1 VTEESRKKEEG
12 FVLVIVAVFLVA
24 LIGFLAI
31 AVDVGL
37 LYGAKTSAQQVADA
51 AALAGAFTFISS
63 PTAPQPATASNHALQ
78 VAVNN
83 SIMGAPVTAA
93 NVGVSVDIPNQRVT
107 VDVTSTQ
114 NTYFARVLGTTT
126 ADVSV
131 EGIAEAS
138 KYSTGSSCVKPWF
151 VPNTVLG
158 TGGACAACS
167 ANQVLISGG
176 EVTTYANTK
185 LGQQFSLKSQDPTGA
200 IAPGQFYAIQL
211 PGSVGGA
218 DYRANIGN
226 CADAYLR
233 CGNSYSVETGNM
245 VGPTVQGV
253 KDLIGNPPTDTWTGT
268 IGQYQTSSGLSDMS
282 KNVVLAPIW
291 NSCAMPGFCPAG
303 KFPSGTT
310 VTLQIVGFARF
321 FLEGVQGNNVNARLI
336 GVSSCGASSGGGG
349 GGGGGGGAGGET
361 GGAVLSLPLRL
372 VRVPG

>member
-1 VTEESRKKEEG
+1 VTEENRRNEEG

-37 LYGAKTSAQQVADA
+37 LYGARTSAQQIADA

-63 PTAPQPATASNHALQ
+63 PTASQPATASNHALQ
-78 VAVNN
+78 VALNN
-83 SIMGAPVTAA
+83 TIMGAPITAG
-93 NVGVSVDIPNQRVT
+93 NVSVSVDIPNQMVT

-126 ADVSV
+126 ANVSV

-151 VPNTVLG
+151 IPNTVFG
-158 TGGACAACS
+158 AAGACAACGAS
-167 ANQVLISGG
+167 QVLISGG
-176 EVTTYANTK
+176 EVTSYANSK
-185 LGQQFSLKSQDPTGA
+185 LGQQFSIKSQDPAGA

-218 DYRANIGN
+218 DYRENIAT

-268 IGQYQTSSGLSDMS
+268 IGQYQTPSGLSDMS

-291 NSCAMPGFCPAG
+291 DTCSMPGFCPSG

-310 VTLQIVGFARF
+310 VTLQIIGFARF
-321 FLEGVQGNNVNARLI
+321 FLEGVQGNNVKARLI
-336 GVSSCGASSGGGG
+336 GVSSCGASGGAGGG
-349 GGGGGGGAGGET
+349 GGGGGGGAET